1 MLTVGL
7 GSPIAGGR
15 SHRMSGQP
23 TCREPASS
31 RDNRK
36 TTPGTPV
43 MMSRLGKVL
52 LGIRNRW
59 RYGDV
64 DDSGNNVLGD
74 AKPPE

>member
-1 MLTVGL
+1 
-7 GSPIAGGR
+7 
-15 SHRMSGQP
+15 
-23 TCREPASS
+23 
-31 RDNRK
+31 
-36 TTPGTPV
+36 